1 MPQIQP
7 PSDIFWPWFHWL
19 SSSERVSQRSRP
31 IQILNR
37 AGKTN
42 ASSEYGGGPTGLK
55 DGKMINIIKHWI
67 GPKLEFSLKNAN
79 QTLAGKLGPE
89 VAGPFLGGRA
99 WNLTYLG
106 GYRYIYV
113 YLYNLY
119 IIYTH
124 RWSGSEVFLL
134 RTWLKRVG
142 TCVKKP
148 ALGGDLDQH

>member
-1 MPQIQP
+1 
-7 PSDIFWPWFHWL
+7 
-19 SSSERVSQRSRP
+19 VSQPSRP

-67 GPKLEFSLKNAN
+67 GPKLEFPLKNAN

-99 WNLTYLG
+99 
-106 GYRYIYV
+106 
-113 YLYNLY
+113 
-119 IIYTH
+119 
-124 RWSGSEVFLL
+124 
-134 RTWLKRVG
+134 
-142 TCVKKP
+142 
-148 ALGGDLDQH
+148 